1 MSVILINPFVF
12 AGAANPSVTWTAGT
26 TFTTSGSSHSGGNY
40 NGMSIG
46 AADSSRKIIAVVGWG
61 SASDQTISSMTI
73 GGVSATVVVNADT
86 ATSSGGLAI
95 AIADVPTGTT
105 ADVAITFSG
114 TVARSGVSLY
124 RVINLTSSTIHASTT
139 DTAATSGE
147 VTGSLNVP
155 ANGFCIAGAVTVDGT
170 AWTWS
175 AGPTENYDV
184 DIGSVS
190 NGFSSAL
197 GEYVSAQTPLTV
209 TATCGTGSRSALVA
223 ASWGN

>member
-114 TVARSGVSLY
+114 TVARSSVSLY

-184 DIGSVS
+184 DIGSAS